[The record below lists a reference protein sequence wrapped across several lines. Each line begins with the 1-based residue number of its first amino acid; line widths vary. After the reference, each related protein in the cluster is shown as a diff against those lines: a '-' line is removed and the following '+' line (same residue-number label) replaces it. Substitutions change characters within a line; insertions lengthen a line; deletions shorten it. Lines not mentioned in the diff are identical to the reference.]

1 MSGILHTY
9 VPKVKYSKIQG
20 KPYITV
26 SAKGISNGLSDTYN
40 DGADFGPD
48 TLLNA
53 TSPNQ
58 YGPPYT
64 NTYGI
69 QEAVNYANNNNISTV
84 KLLSGTFTWL
94 SASDT
99 VSITQ
104 TVSAKNVQI
113 IGSGYQNTI
122 IKINDSSLHY
132 NVPFYLYSNTRI
144 SGISFI
150 MSYNNN
156 QYYTP
161 SSIIIMNPSSYV
173 EIDHCSFDQQAVA
186 WYIQFLAT
194 FNSSSPPTGYITDV
208 RIHDNIIHANIQESG
223 TNESIV
229 VDNADGVEI
238 FNNYFYTD
246 NTTSNAANAFINVY
260 DYARNVSVHDNY
272 FEVTGPS
279 AVAFVIFQDALN
291 CEFVNN
297 VVYSTLYNS
306 GTPVLGV
313 FNATKY
319 LKIANNIVYGANFG
333 TNLNTFGVFVSF
345 GLGPQGGA
353 VQNGAGGPDGNVSQ
367 NAGWNDFITIENNVV
382 IGVYVSFTTAFSG
395 YQNFTF
401 LKVEGNVWGSL
412 RVDSIP
418 SGSIMSQNWGTIIYR
433 NNIQIGDLLIGPG
446 AVGTG
451 SPWFELA
458 GTSSYTI
465 ENAIIEG
472 NRFPYVTAF
481 ASSTALNNV
490 TLQYI
495 TNLIFRN
502 NLLGGSGQ
510 NSVGI
515 TNYLNVSNVSQA
527 VIEDNWAIDKTPN
540 VPVLSAS
547 VAGTTAGT
555 VYVEEINYRT
565 NYKKA
570 TLNLSGYENDTTTN
584 QIINFPLPFSTT
596 AAITANN
603 TGLTISASTSGI
615 TITAPNSTT
624 TYSGIVIVEGY

>member
-1 MSGILHTY
+1 MSILHAY
-9 VPKVKYSKIQG
+9 HSKLPFRNIIG
-20 KPYITV
+20 KPYVTV

-58 YGPPYT
+58 YGPPYS
-64 NTYGI
+64 NTWGI
-69 QEAVNYANNNNISTV
+69 QEAVNYVAANGGGTVILKAGTYTWGASTQSVNVKPGVTIMGEGIDATIIQVENSTV
-84 KLLSGTFTWL
+84 QTTIPFVLN
-94 SASDT
+94 SDT
-99 VSITQ
+99 RIT
-104 TVSAKNVQI
+104 
-113 IGSGYQNTI
+113 
-122 IKINDSSLHY
+122 
-132 NVPFYLYSNTRI
+132 
-144 SGISFI
+144 GISFI

-156 QYYTP
+156 PNYTP
-161 SSIIIMNPSSYV
+161 SSIFITNPSSHV
-173 EIDHCSFDQQAVA
+173 EIDHCSFDQQANV
-186 WYIQFLAT
+186 WYIQTQTT

-208 RIHDNIIHANIQESG
+208 RIHDNIIHANIQQSSA
-223 TNESIV
+223 NESILI
-229 VDNADGVEI
+229 DNADGVEI
-238 FNNYFYTD
+238 YNNYFYTD
-246 NTTSNAANAFINVY
+246 NTTNYMNNGFFTVY
-260 DYARNVSVHDNY
+260 DYSRNVSVHDNY
-272 FEVTGPS
+272 FEVAGPQHNPLMYFS
-279 AVAFVIFQDALN
+279 DALK
-291 CEFVNN
+291 CEFINN
-297 VVYSTLYNS
+297 MVYNPATS
-306 GTPVLGV
+306 GTSGAAVLGV
-313 FNATKY
+313 FNSTQY
-319 LKIANNIVYGANFG
+319 LKIANNIIYAVLATNTNGFG
-333 TNLNTFGVFVSF
+333 SFISF

-382 IGVYVSFTTAFSG
+382 IGIYALFSTSFSG

-412 RVDSIP
+412 RADSIP
-418 SGSIMSQNWGTIIYR
+418 SGSIMSQNWGTVIYR
-433 NNIQIGDLLIGPG
+433 NNIQIGDLLIGS
-446 AVGTG
+446 G
-451 SPWFELA
+451 SIGSGGSWFGFV

-472 NRFPYVTAF
+472 NRFPYATDF
-481 ASSTALNNV
+481 SSSTGLNNI

-495 TNLIFRN
+495 TNLIFRD

-527 VIEDNWAIDKTPN
+527 IIEDNWAIDKSPN
-540 VPVLSAS
+540 VPLLST
-547 VAGTTAGT
+547 VVNGPTAGT
-555 VYVEEINYRT
+555 VYVEEVNYRS

-570 TLNLSGYENDTTTN
+570 IFNFNGYENDTTTN
-584 QIINFPLPFSTT
+584 QTINYPLPFSTT
-596 AAITANN
+596 TAITANN

>member
-1 MSGILHTY
+1 MSNILHTY

-20 KPYITV
+20 KPYVTV

-48 TLLNA
+48 TMLNA

-58 YGPPYT
+58 YGPPYS
-64 NTYGI
+64 NTWGI
-69 QEAVNYANNNNISTV
+69 QEAVNYIAANGGGTVILKAGTYIWGASTQSVNV
-84 KLLSGTFTWL
+84 KPGVTIMGEGID
-94 SASDT
+94 A
-99 VSITQ
+99 
-104 TVSAKNVQI
+104 
-113 IGSGYQNTI
+113 TI
-122 IKINDSSLHY
+122 IQVENSS
-132 NVPFYLYSNTRI
+132 VQTTIPFGLNSYTRI

-156 QYYTP
+156 PNYTP
-161 SSIIIMNPSSYV
+161 SAIIIGPPTSHV

-208 RIHDNIIHANIQESG
+208 RIHDNIIHGNTPNGGSEAI
-223 TNESIV
+223 IV
-229 VDNADGVEI
+229 SNADGVEI
-238 FNNYFYTD
+238 YDNYFYNDTTTTNTD
-246 NTTSNAANAFINVY
+246 NSLLAVY
-260 DYARNVSVHDNY
+260 DYSRNVSVHDNY
-272 FEVTGPS
+272 FYFGATNGGPVVYFS
-279 AVAFVIFQDALN
+279 DALN

-297 VVYSTLYNS
+297 IIYSTIQNS
-306 GTPVLGV
+306 SAPVLGV
-313 FNATKY
+313 FNSTQH
-319 LKIANNIVYGANFG
+319 LKISNNIVYGTNFG
-333 TNLNTFGVFVSF
+333 VNLNTFAAFVSF
-345 GLGPQGGA
+345 GLLSSASGA

-382 IGVYVSFTTAFSG
+382 IGLNAVFGTSFNG

-401 LKVEGNVWGSL
+401 LKVEGNVWGTL
-412 RVDSIP
+412 RGDGIP

-433 NNIQIGDLLIGPG
+433 NNIQISDLLIGPG
-446 AVGTG
+446 AIGNF
-451 SPWFELA
+451 SPWFWLG
-458 GTSSYTI
+458 GTSSYVI
-465 ENAIIEG
+465 ENAIIED
-472 NRFPYVTAF
+472 NRFPYATNEP
-481 ASSTALNNV
+481 SSPSSSQLNNV

-527 VIEDNWAIDKTPN
+527 VIEDNWAIDKSPN
-540 VPVLSAS
+540 VPLLST
-547 VAGTTAGT
+547 VVNGPTAGT
-555 VYVEEINYRT
+555 VYVEEVNYRS

-570 TLNLSGYENDTTTN
+570 IFNFNGYENDTTTN
-584 QIINFPLPFSTT
+584 QTINYPLPFSTT